1 MVTEIELQD
10 LMTTGLKT
18 YFHDA
23 FLSSEHITSAV
34 TQTGYVYKNLA
45 QLKAETGVQEA
56 SEARANYSREFF
68 NPLYSILRFKMR
80 LNSMADLTMF
90 AGFKSTLAAPT
101 WGMTETCAGIM
112 IDSKNDPGVPYFYT
126 GNGDPTS
133 PNYQATPIVDMD
145 MTRWLIYDV
154 EGYKFRWYSLP
165 YTVPYFDKNVLP
177 GIKQGII
184 RKWSATYTNGSV
196 LPDDTMHY
204 LVFYIK
210 NNVGKNK
217 YLELQHATFSE
228 VYPD

>member
-1 MVTEIELQD
+1 MVTEEELQD

-18 YFHDA
+18 YFHDP

-45 QLKAETGVQEA
+45 QLKVETGVQEA
-56 SEARANYSREFF
+56 SEARANYDREFF

-80 LNSMADLTMF
+80 LNSMADTFMF

-101 WGMTETCAGIM
+101 WHMTETHAGIM
-112 IDSKNDPGVPYFYT
+112 LYDGTCYFVT
-126 GNGDPTS
+126 GNGDPGS
-133 PNYQATPIVDMD
+133 PFYQVTPIADID
-145 MTRWLIYDV
+145 MTRWLIYEI
-154 EGYKFRWYSLP
+154 EGHTFRWYSLP

-184 RKWSATYTNGSV
+184 RKWSGLYTNGSV

-210 NNVGKNK
+210 NNVGQNK